1 MLYDNVIKAARLN
14 ATRSELVNGSME
26 IMSAADAVL
35 AVFTFSGTAGS
46 VTNDVWTMGFTATLA
61 TGTVAAGG
69 GTNATKAQLK
79 NSGGTVR
86 VTGLSVGVATGVP
99 ETEPDITLD
108 NVNIAESQE
117 VNIVGAATITHAT

>member
-14 ATRSELVNGSME
+14 ATRLEVLNGTLE
-26 IMSAADAVL
+26 IQSAADAVL
-35 AVFTFSGTAGS
+35 AVFTFSATAGT
-46 VTNDVWTMGFTATLA
+46 VTTDVWTLGFTATLT

-79 NSGGTVR
+79 NSGATVR
-86 VTGLSVGVATGVP
+86 VTELSVGLATGVP

-108 NVNIAESQE
+108 NVNIAENQE
-117 VNIVGAATITHAT
+117 VNISGAATITHAT